1 MRNAAKAINE
11 DLKITLKQRKFL
23 KYYLESGNAS
33 DAARKAGYKNDVSG
47 RENIQKP
54 TIQHAFQKLMDQ
66 KGLSDGML
74 LDVLAAGLRA
84 KKGDSELPDQA
95 VRKGYLEIALKLKER
110 THDAV
115 AGNDPG
121 SLVRIF
127 LPEKTPLS
135 ELIDPDSITAA

>member
-74 LDVLAAGLRA
+74 LDVLAAGLQA
-84 KKGDSELPDQA
+84 KKGDSEFPDQA
-95 VRKGYLEIALKLKER
+95 VRKGYLEIAFKLKER
-110 THDAV
+110 TQEALV
-115 AGNDPG
+115 NNDPG

-127 LPEKTPLS
+127 LPEKSPLS
-135 ELIDPDSITAA
+135 EIIDSE